1 MTERKAVHADL
12 KVLAKTFGLLTS
24 EVEETL
30 RSLTVCAYE
39 PEAVLMKEGET
50 GTNVYVALK
59 GKLSVRQARWLIMS
73 KEVAQLGPG
82 DLFGEIGFLVTARR
96 SASIVAEGP
105 CEVARIVVE
114 DFKALL
120 AKHSELQA
128 RIEEMAR
135 RRLYSLS
142 AASHT

>member
-12 KVLAKTFGLLTS
+12 KILAHTFGLLTS

-30 RSLTVCAYE
+30 RSLSVCAYE
-39 PEAVLMKEGET
+39 PEAVILKEGES

-59 GKLSVRQARWLIMS
+59 GKLSVRRSRWLFMS

-82 DLFGEIGFLVTARR
+82 DLFGEIGFLVTAHR
-96 SASIVAEGP
+96 SASIVADGP
-105 CEVARIVVE
+105 CEVACIVMD

-120 AKHSELQA
+120 ARHSELRV
-128 RIEEMAR
+128 RIEELAR

-142 AASHT
+142 AASHI